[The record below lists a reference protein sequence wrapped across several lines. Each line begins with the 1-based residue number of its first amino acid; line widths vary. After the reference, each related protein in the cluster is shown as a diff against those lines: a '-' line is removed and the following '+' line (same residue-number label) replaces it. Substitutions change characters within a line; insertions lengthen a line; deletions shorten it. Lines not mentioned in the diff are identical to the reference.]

1 MATALNWLPLTL
13 SRFLS
18 GILRTASDRRAFE
31 FSPCGKP
38 CRSTRFPFPLLTL
51 DSRAVREE
59 ALVACEES
67 CAAAREGAF
76 GTGDSRLPLQEWRA
90 GLIADAG
97 RVERG
102 RAALKIPARRFHAS
116 RSALQAEGG
125 YRHSG

>member
-1 MATALNWLPLTL
+1 PLTL

-18 GILRTASDRRAFE
+18 GILRTASDRPGFE

-38 CRSTRFPFPLLTL
+38 SRSTRFRFLLLTL
-51 DSRAVREE
+51 NSRAAREE

-67 CAAAREGAF
+67 CAAAREGAL
-76 GTGDSRLPLQEWRA
+76 GTEDSRLALGEWRG

-97 RVERG
+97 RVEMG
-102 RAALKIPARRFHAS
+102 RVALKIPARRFHAS
-116 RSALQAEGG
+116 RSALQSESS